1 MLNLSEF
8 SKKRICVAVSGG
20 VDSVALL
27 HYLRDREAQYDY
39 RLFAVHLEHGIRGE
53 ASRADMRFVQSLCEK
68 WKIPLFTFAENC
80 PLRAEREKNSLETAA
95 RNFRYEKFAELI
107 KEDKVDYI
115 ALAHHQNDEAETVL
129 FRIARGAALSG
140 AKGMGEQNG
149 YLLRPFLSWKKS
161 EIVEY
166 AKVHRLD
173 YCVDE
178 TNFELCAT
186 RNKLR
191 LNVLPK
197 LEDAVPNAIENIA
210 RFATLAAEDDRYL
223 YAESERLINKDEKGR
238 WLVAFCTI
246 KPLFRRACLT
256 VMKTLGVARDYT
268 AAHLESAF
276 ALQDLERGA
285 YLCFPQGVIAKKT
298 ANGILFYLQTDEEV
312 FIGEKPSEKPFSIN
326 GFDGGMYEVN
336 VYSAMPDNAQGEWRI
351 LQLDAD
357 KLPQSAV
364 FRFRREGDKIE
375 KFGGGTK
382 SLKKFFNEKKIP
394 VEERE
399 WLPLIAEKNDE
410 VVYAVCGVEIADGV
424 KVTETTERV
433 VYVAVKRK

>member
-1 MLNLSEF
+1 MLNLSDF

-20 VDSVALL
+20 VDSVSLL
-27 HYLRDREAQYDY
+27 HYLRDRETQYGY

-53 ASRADMRFVQSLCEK
+53 ESLADMQFVQTLCEK
-68 WKIPLFTFAENC
+68 WNIPLFTFAENC
-80 PLRAEREKNSLETAA
+80 PMRAEREKNSLETAA
-95 RNFRYEKFAELI
+95 RNFRYEKFAQLV

-140 AKGMGEQNG
+140 AKGMVEQNG

-166 AKVHRLD
+166 AKAHNLE
-173 YCVDE
+173 YCIDK

-191 LNVLPK
+191 LSVLPL
-197 LEDAVPNAIENIA
+197 LEEIVPSATENIA
-210 RFATLAAEDDRYL
+210 RFATLAAEDDGYL
-223 YAESERLINKDEKGR
+223 YAESERLIEKGKDGR
-238 WLVAFCTI
+238 WLVAFSHT

-256 VMKTLGVARDYT
+256 VLKTLGVVRDYT

-276 ALQDLERGA
+276 ALQGLERGA
-285 YLCFPQGVIAKKT
+285 YLCLPQGVIAKKT
-298 ANGILFYLQTDEEV
+298 AEGIVFYLQEEEEV
-312 FIGEKPSEKPFSIN
+312 FSLEKPSEKAFSKS
-326 GFDGGMYEVN
+326 GFDGGRYEVS
-336 VYSAMPDNAQGEWRI
+336 VYLAMPNTVQDKWKI
-351 LQLDAD
+351 LALDMD

-364 FRFRREGDKIE
+364 FRFRREGDRIE
-375 KFGGGTK
+375 RFGGGTK

-399 WLPLIAEKNDE
+399 WLPLIAEKDSG
-410 VVYAVCGVEIADGV
+410 VVYAVCGVEIADEV
-424 KVTETTERV
+424 KITEETERV

>member
-1 MLNLSEF
+1 MLNLSDF

-20 VDSVALL
+20 VDSVSLL
-27 HYLRDREAQYDY
+27 HYLHDRQTQYGY

-53 ASRADMRFVQSLCEK
+53 ESLADMRFVQTLCKK
-68 WKIPLFTFAENC
+68 WNIPLFTFAENC
-80 PLRAEREKNSLETAA
+80 PMRAEREKNSLETAA
-95 RNFRYEKFAELI
+95 RNFRYEKFAQLV
-107 KEDKVDYI
+107 KADKVDYI

-140 AKGMGEQNG
+140 AKGMVEQNG

-166 AKVHRLD
+166 AKAHNLE
-173 YCVDE
+173 YCIDK

-191 LNVLPK
+191 LSVLPL
-197 LEDAVPNAIENIA
+197 LEEIVPSATENIA
-210 RFATLAAEDDRYL
+210 RFAALAAEDDGYL
-223 YAESERLINKDEKGR
+223 YAESERLVQKDKDGR
-238 WLVAFCTI
+238 WLVAFSNA

-256 VMKTLGVARDYT
+256 VLKTLGVVRDYT
-268 AAHLESAF
+268 SAHLESAF
-276 ALQDLERGA
+276 ALQGLEGGA
-285 YLCFPQGVIAKKT
+285 CLCLPQGVIAKKT
-298 ANGILFYLQTDEEV
+298 AEGIVFYLQSGEEV
-312 FIGEKPSEKPFSIN
+312 FPLEKPSEKAFSES
-326 GFDGGMYEVN
+326 GFDGGRYEVS
-336 VYSAMPDNAQGEWRI
+336 VYSTMPNTAKDEWKI
-351 LQLDAD
+351 LALDID
-357 KLPQSAV
+357 KLPQDAV
-364 FRFRREGDKIE
+364 FRFRREGDRIE

-399 WLPLIAEKNDE
+399 WLPLIAEKDGD

-424 KVTETTERV
+424 KITEETERV
-433 VYVAVKRK
+433 VYVAVQRK

>member
-1 MLNLSEF
+1 MLNLSDF

-20 VDSVALL
+20 VDSVSLL
-27 HYLRDREAQYDY
+27 HYLRDRETQYGY

-53 ASRADMRFVQSLCEK
+53 ESLADMRFVQTLCEK
-68 WKIPLFTFAENC
+68 WNIPLFTFAENC
-80 PLRAEREKNSLETAA
+80 TMRAEREKNSLETAA
-95 RNFRYEKFAELI
+95 RNFRYEKFAQLV

-140 AKGMGEQNG
+140 AKGMVEQNG

-166 AKVHRLD
+166 AKAHTLE
-173 YCVDE
+173 YCIDK

-191 LNVLPK
+191 LSVLPL
-197 LEDAVPNAIENIA
+197 LEEIVPGATEHIA
-210 RFATLAAEDDRYL
+210 RFATLAAEDDGYL
-223 YAESERLINKDEKGR
+223 YAEGERLIEKDKDGR
-238 WLVAFCTI
+238 WLVAFSDA

-256 VMKTLGVARDYT
+256 VLKALGVVRDYT

-276 ALQDLERGA
+276 ALQGLERGA
-285 YLCFPQGVIAKKT
+285 YLCLPQGVIAKKT
-298 ANGILFYLQTDEEV
+298 AEGIVFYLQEDEEV
-312 FIGEKPSEKPFSIN
+312 FSLEKPSEKPFSKS
-326 GFDGGMYEVN
+326 GFDGGRYEVS
-336 VYSAMPDNAQGEWRI
+336 VYLAMPNTVQDEWKI
-351 LQLDAD
+351 LALDMD

-364 FRFRREGDKIE
+364 FRFRREGDRIE
-375 KFGGGTK
+375 RFGGGTK

-399 WLPLIAEKNDE
+399 WLPLIAEKDSG
-410 VVYAVCGVEIADGV
+410 VVYAVCGVEIADEV
-424 KVTETTERV
+424 KITEETERV